1 MNERKSRFMFF
12 IEFALR
18 GRSNEIV
25 IGRFG
30 KDGNVHLEFID
41 AMRMVTALDIPL
53 TIESLARDRY
63 KGIFGKE
70 QEAMLYM

>member
-1 MNERKSRFMFF
+1 MFS
-12 IEFALR
+12 IEFARR
-18 GRSNEIV
+18 GRSNERV

-53 TIESLARDRY
+53 TTESLARDRY

-70 QEAMLYM
+70 HEAMLYM